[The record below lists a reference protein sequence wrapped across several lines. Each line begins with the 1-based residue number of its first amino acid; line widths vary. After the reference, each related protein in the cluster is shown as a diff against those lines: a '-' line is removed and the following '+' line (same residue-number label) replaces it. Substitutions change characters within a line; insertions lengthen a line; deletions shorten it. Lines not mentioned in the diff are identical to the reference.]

1 MAYTTVDKASDFF
14 NTVLYTGNASG
25 NHGITGVNFT
35 PDFLWIK
42 PRSGTDAHRIH
53 SPLFTGTDYFIKAN
67 DTTAESQNAGC
78 VSSFDADGFT
88 LNNADSGWNANGTTY
103 ASWSW
108 KAGTTSGLSGGTIT
122 PSAYSINT
130 TSKVGTYKYTGN
142 GYGSQTIAHGLGA
155 TPTLVMFKQ
164 LTGTEQ
170 WRVHFME
177 APNPYTKMLLLNS
190 NAAESSQS
198 NGLSAVSS
206 TTITFG
212 SDGAYNLNGET
223 YICYVFCDVQGF
235 AQHGKFT
242 GTADAY
248 GPFVNT
254 GFAPAWVMIKSV
266 SSTNWS
272 MYDNKRFGVNGKDA
286 PLFADLTNSESTDY
300 NRIHFLSNGFRIVS
314 TSAQVN
320 NDNTAMMYMA
330 FAAAPLVGSNNIPA
344 NAR

>member
-1 MAYTTVDKASDFF
+1 
-14 NTVLYTGNASG
+14 
-25 NHGITGVNFT
+25 
-35 PDFLWIK
+35 
-42 PRSGTDAHRIH
+42 
-53 SPLFTGTDYFIKAN
+53 
-67 DTTAESQNAGC
+67 
-78 VSSFDADGFT
+78 
-88 LNNADSGWNANGTTY
+88 
-103 ASWSW
+103 
-108 KAGTTSGLSGGTIT
+108 
-122 PSAYSINT
+122 
-130 TSKVGTYKYTGN
+130 
-142 GYGSQTIAHGLGA
+142 
-155 TPTLVMFKQ
+155 
-164 LTGTEQ
+164 
-170 WRVHFME
+170 
-177 APNPYTKMLLLNS
+177 
-190 NAAESSQS
+190 
-198 NGLSAVSS
+198 
-206 TTITFG
+206 
-212 SDGAYNLNGET
+212 
-223 YICYVFCDVQGF
+223 VQGF

-272 MYDNKRFGVNGKDA
+272 MYDNKRFGINGKDA